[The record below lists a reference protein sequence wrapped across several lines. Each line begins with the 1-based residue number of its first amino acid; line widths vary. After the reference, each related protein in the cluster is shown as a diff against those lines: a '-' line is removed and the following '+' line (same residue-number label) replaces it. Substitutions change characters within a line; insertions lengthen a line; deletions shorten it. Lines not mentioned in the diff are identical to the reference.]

1 MKTDEIRAARVRL
14 RISSTDMARSLG
26 VSDEAY
32 RRRERGDTKLK
43 AEDIPIIAE
52 KLQLTPQQVNDFI
65 FDGKLPIG

>member
-1 MKTDEIRAARVRL
+1 MKTNEIRAARIRL
-14 RISSTDMARSLG
+14 GISSADMARSLG

-32 RRRERGDTKLK
+32 RRKERGDTRIK
-43 AEDIPIIAE
+43 ADDVPIIAE